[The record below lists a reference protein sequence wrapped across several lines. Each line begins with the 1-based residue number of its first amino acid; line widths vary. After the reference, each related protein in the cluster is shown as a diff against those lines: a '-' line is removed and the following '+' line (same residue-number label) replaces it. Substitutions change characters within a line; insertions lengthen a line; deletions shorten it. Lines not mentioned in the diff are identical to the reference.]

1 MSLESGHLSLSGNI
15 NTDSNTASVAGS
27 NSRVPLPAAGGCSHA
42 QRQGPASHNVWRKAS
57 TGECCLSPCLSVCMS
72 ASLHLI
78 CSVYVWFVDSGMSVP
93 RAVWTPSSQ
102 QVRQGNLSAME
113 ELVTSS
119 NNLDTNNSSS
129 SATLHNTGLIGSN
142 TSPGWWQHQAL
153 QVSSH
158 FAALLIPWS

>member
-1 MSLESGHLSLSGNI
+1 MHRGKVLHRTMSGGKLQRVSNVSHL
-15 NTDSNTASVAGS
+15 V
-27 NSRVPLPAAGGCSHA
+27 
-42 QRQGPASHNVWRKAS
+42 
-57 TGECCLSPCLSVCMS
+57 CLSVCLP
-72 ASLHLI
+72 ALLRLI
-78 CSVYVWFVDSGMSVP
+78 YSVYIWFVDSGMSVP

-129 SATLHNTGLIGSN
+129 SATLHNTGLVGSN

-153 QVSSH
+153 QVSSRFTVLCSSMKFIFLH
-158 FAALLIPWS
+158 